1 MRIPRSRLMLS
12 SFIPIAIRGTSGGEH
27 PCGFY
32 TRCLSRR
39 HGGRHEKRCYAQLA
53 DDAAEDAMICKG
65 GTSDDAI
72 SSARGEVDVIR
83 RATRVLDV
91 TDRE

>member
-1 MRIPRSRLMLS
+1 
-12 SFIPIAIRGTSGGEH
+12 
-27 PCGFY
+27 
-32 TRCLSRR
+32 
-39 HGGRHEKRCYAQLA
+39 LA